1 MSTEIMQSS
10 ERIYQGKIIRVRRDA
25 ILVNGVKPA
34 FREVVEHNGG
44 VAVAA
49 LTEQNELLFARQL
62 RYAYGEE
69 LLEIPAG
76 KRDSED
82 EDPLACG
89 MRELREETGATA
101 EKFIPLGKVYPTPGY
116 CTEII
121 WLFGCRINGVG
132 DRDLDEDED
141 IAVERIPLEKAVEM
155 VMNNEICDAKTQIAV
170 LKMAELVRTGKI

>member
-10 ERIYQGKIIRVRRDA
+10 EKIFNGKIIRVRRDA
-25 ILVNGVKPA
+25 ILVNGEKPA
-34 FREVVEHNGG
+34 FREIVEHNGG

-49 LTEQNELLFARQL
+49 LTDKNELLFARQL
-62 RYAYGEE
+62 RYAYGEN

-76 KRDSED
+76 KRDSKD
-82 EDPLACG
+82 EDPMACG
-89 MRELREETGATA
+89 MRELREETGAVSDQ
-101 EKFIPLGKVYPTPGY
+101 FVSLGKVYPTPGY

-121 WLFGCRINGVG
+121 WLFGCRITGFG

-141 IAVERIPLEKAVEM
+141 IAVERIPIEKAVEM
-155 VMNNEICDAKTQIAV
+155 VMNNEIPDAKTQIAV

>member
-34 FREVVEHNGG
+34 FREIVEHNGG

-76 KRDSED
+76 KRDSKD

-101 EKFIPLGKVYPTPGY
+101 EQFIPLGKVYPTPGY

-121 WLFGCRINGVG
+121 WLFGCRINGFG
-132 DRDLDEDED
+132 ARDLDEDED

-155 VMNNEICDAKTQIAV
+155 VMNNEINDSKTICALMMARKI
-170 LKMAELVRTGKI
+170 LKG